1 MSKIEDYKGIDVLLI
16 EDDPIANSLVTIALR
31 QLGVIDVNAVEN
43 GLEALEF
50 LDSNKPD
57 LIFLDINM
65 PEMNGFEFLS
75 FIEENDFILE
85 SSIVMLT
92 SSVLTRDRTKA
103 LGFSSVVD
111 YIEKPMNRDRMES
124 LLVKIMEKKESK

>member
-1 MSKIEDYKGIDVLLI
+1 MSKTEDYKDIDVLLI

-31 QLGVIDVNAVEN
+31 QLGVMDVNAVEN

-50 LDSNKPD
+50 LDGNKPD

-75 FIEENDFILE
+75 FIEANDFILE

-92 SSVLTRDRTKA
+92 SSVLTRDKTKA
-103 LGFSSVVD
+103 MEFSCVVD
-111 YIEKPMNRDRMES
+111 YIEKPMNRERMES
-124 LLVKIMEKKESK
+124 VLMKIMEKKN

>member
-124 LLVKIMEKKESK
+124 LLVKIMEKKESR

>member
-1 MSKIEDYKGIDVLLI
+1 MSKTEDYKGIDVLLI

-31 QLGVIDVNAVEN
+31 QLGVMDVNAVEN

-50 LDSNKPD
+50 LDSNRPD

-92 SSVLTRDRTKA
+92 SSVLTRDKTKA
-103 LGFSSVVD
+103 MEFSCVVD

-124 LLVKIMEKKESK
+124 VLIKILEKKK